1 MKIAVEGC
9 AHGELDKIYEAIQH
23 LEKKDGIKVDLLICC
38 GDFQATRNVEDLRCM
53 AVPLKYQKMC
63 TFYKYYSG
71 EKVAPVLTVFIGG
84 NHEASNYLQEL
95 PYGGWVA
102 PRIYYMGYASIV
114 NIAGVRVGGLS
125 GIYKGHDY
133 LKGHFEKPPYT
144 EDTKRSVYHVRN
156 VETFRLK
163 QVQQPVDI
171 FLSHDWPRGI
181 YNFGNVNQLLRFK
194 PFFTDE
200 VKCNSLGS
208 RPCEELL
215 YHLKPTYWFA
225 AHLHVKFAALVP
237 HSSNNEEDN
246 QQMTK
251 FLALDK
257 CLPRRKFLQIV
268 DIPHDPSKS
277 IELEYDLEW
286 LTILHFTNHLLG
298 VKRTNQYMPG
308 PGLDGRWNFVPT
320 KEELDFV
327 WQRFDGNFLVP
338 QNFTQTV
345 VAFDSSSQNDS
356 SNNSRNSC
364 RKQPPAQI
372 NSQTTAFCDRLGIDD
387 PMALLLNSSKES
399 SFDSDEN
406 QKFCT
411 TLPGYLTPERPGE
424 VTQVSL
430 DDTSYHDSVDDS
442 MKQVLTAETYNK
454 SVSMNCSISLS
465 PMPKH
470 LRLALPSPQNSDMD
484 EPMKDDAS
492 SSPVLLRLSHS
503 LPSPRDSDMDEPV
516 CSDTGNSHSS
526 SPEVT
531 SGASLTGS
539 EEVAEICSSSP
550 DLHPALKRFKRR
562 NQALY
567 SSADADS

>member
-1 MKIAVEGC
+1 
-9 AHGELDKIYEAIQH
+9 
-23 LEKKDGIKVDLLICC
+23 
-38 GDFQATRNVEDLRCM
+38 
-53 AVPLKYQKMC
+53 
-63 TFYKYYSG
+63 
-71 EKVAPVLTVFIGG
+71 
-84 NHEASNYLQEL
+84 
-95 PYGGWVA
+95 
-102 PRIYYMGYASIV
+102 
-114 NIAGVRVGGLS
+114 
-125 GIYKGHDY
+125 
-133 LKGHFEKPPYT
+133 
-144 EDTKRSVYHVRN
+144 
-156 VETFRLK
+156 
-163 QVQQPVDI
+163 
-171 FLSHDWPRGI
+171 
-181 YNFGNVNQLLRFK
+181 
-194 PFFTDE
+194 
-200 VKCNSLGS
+200 
-208 RPCEELL
+208 
-215 YHLKPTYWFA
+215 
-225 AHLHVKFAALVP
+225 
-237 HSSNNEEDN
+237 
-246 QQMTK
+246 MTK

-442 MKQVLTAETYNK
+442 MKQVLRKLLKY
-454 SVSMNCSISLS
+454 VV
-465 PMPKH
+465 H
-470 LRLALPSPQNSDMD
+470 L
-484 EPMKDDAS
+484 
-492 SSPVLLRLSHS
+492 
-503 LPSPRDSDMDEPV
+503 
-516 CSDTGNSHSS
+516 
-526 SPEVT
+526 
-531 SGASLTGS
+531 LT
-539 EEVAEICSSSP
+539 CT
-550 DLHPALKRFKRR
+550 LH
-562 NQALY
+562 
-567 SSADADS
+567 